1 MNVGDHFEALTAS
14 FSKLVGL
21 HIKLARVEAVE
32 DIKELGRPAMVLL
45 AILPLALGAFALL
58 TGAVLVALTRVWALD
73 VALAAVG
80 GVYAALTMVGL
91 AAVKKAMTQVSPPM
105 NDSANEVAN
114 TLAVVSHG

>member
-32 DIKELGRPAMVLL
+32 DVKALGRPAVVVLAL
-45 AILPLALGAFALL
+45 LPLALGAFALL
-58 TGAVLVALTRVWALD
+58 TCAVLVALTRVWPLD
-73 VALAAVG
+73 AALAVVG
-80 GVYAALTMVGL
+80 GVYLALTLVGL
-91 AAVKKAMTQVSPPM
+91 ALVKKSLAQVSAPM